1 MTGVSARVIDVIL
14 TAAERRGFDVAM
26 WQRELGVS
34 PETRSSPFAR
44 VDWDVAAALCER
56 IAEALGSDEAAIDFG
71 ESVVPSETMRVFRML
86 GRAITD
92 PLDMYTIGARWL
104 GPSVMPMIEGR
115 VEAFPDGTIV
125 ERLRILEGH
134 RECRALMLMLCG
146 YFRASPTVW
155 GSPRADVRVE
165 LVPGGADYYI
175 RAPRRSGG
183 RLSRWIDRLRGR
195 TALTSVLNELEE
207 QNWDINDSY
216 REVRAAHDRIAQQAE
231 ALARVNEIGRQLSM
245 QIDLDHVADVLGRVL
260 REDLGF
266 AGVAIELLPDETP
279 ASEMARSAPAAL
291 DALPLQRRSYGETDG
306 EPSDVHTLESATRP
320 LGRLML
326 WRSTGAGRHRE
337 RGDGAD
343 VDGTGLLE
351 RLLPWI
357 AIALDNARAYRR
369 LEDHAD
375 QLEQRVR
382 ERTASLISANH
393 HLVREVEERRRATEA
408 LVESEAQLRASERLA
423 SVGTL
428 AAGIAH
434 EINNPV
440 GSILAAAQLA
450 QVLEAEG
457 EDRSTIDRALSDI
470 IREAKRC
477 GGIVRSVLQFARD
490 ERTEKWDCRLED
502 ILQRS
507 VRLADTLARTEG
519 AEIELHLPTDAV
531 WVHVNPIQI
540 EQAMLNLIRNAL
552 EAGGTH
558 LQIRLSTDEDQG
570 FALVRVEDDGSGIPE
585 ADRGRIFEPFYTTRR
600 ESGGT
605 GLGLSVVHGIASEHR
620 GQLRIEA
627 NEAGGVAALIEL
639 PRIQAPAVP
648 IEDKREGERT
658 GT

>member
-1 MTGVSARVIDVIL
+1 MTGVSARMIDVLL
-14 TAAERRGFDVAM
+14 TAAERRGIDVMM
-26 WQRELGVS
+26 WQRELGIS
-34 PETRSSPFAR
+34 PETRTHRSAR
-44 VDWDVAAALCER
+44 VEWDVAASLCER
-56 IAEALGSDEAAIDFG
+56 IASALGSDQATIDFG
-71 ESVVPSETMRVFRML
+71 TSVVPSESMRVFRML

-115 VEAFPDGTIV
+115 VEMLPNGVIIQ
-125 ERLRILEGH
+125 RLRYLEGH

-146 YFRASPTVW
+146 YFRTSPTVW
-155 GSPRADVRVE
+155 GAPRAEVEVE
-165 LVPGGADYYI
+165 LVPGGADYFI
-175 RAPRRSGG
+175 RAPRRSAG
-183 RLSRWIDRLRGR
+183 RISKLIDRLRGR
-195 TALTSVLNELEE
+195 TALNSVLHELEE

-216 REVRAAHDRIAQQAE
+216 REVRSARDRIARQAE

-245 QIDLDHVADVLGRVL
+245 QIDLDHVSDALGQVL

-266 AGVAIELLPDETP
+266 EGVEIELRPCGQPGTESKPPRPAVQDTP
-279 ASEMARSAPAAL
+279 
-291 DALPLQRRSYGETDG
+291 PLHRRTYGHTTG
-306 EPSDVHTLESATRP
+306 EPSDVHPLENASGP

-326 WRSTGAGRHRE
+326 WRHAPATQPEADLETGGAGSE
-337 RGDGAD
+337 
-343 VDGTGLLE
+343 LLE

-450 QVLEAEG
+450 QVLEKDG
-457 EDRSTIDRALSDI
+457 GDRSEIDHALSDI
-470 IREAKRC
+470 VREAKRC

-490 ERTEKWDCRLED
+490 ERTDKWDCRLED
-502 ILQRS
+502 ILRRS
-507 VRLADTLARTEG
+507 ARLATPLAQSEG
-519 AEIELHLPTDAV
+519 AEVELHLPAEPV

-540 EQAMLNLIRNAL
+540 EQALLNLIRNAI
-552 EAGGTH
+552 EAGGRH
-558 LQIRLSTDEDQG
+558 LHLRLDVIEEQDL
-570 FALVRVEDDGSGIPE
+570 ALIQVDDDGPGIPE
-585 ADRGRIFEPFYTTRR
+585 SERIRIFEPFYTTRR

-620 GQLRIEA
+620 GQLKIEA
-627 NEAGGVAALIEL
+627 NASGGVAALIEL
-639 PRIQAPAVP
+639 PRIQPPAVP
-648 IEDKREGERT
+648 IDEKSEKEAT
-658 GT
+658 